1 LTIEVDI
8 VLLEKGH
15 RLGSILGN
23 LLDLIILNR
32 AAVAAGSAITVF
44 EELEFIRDERTTL
57 DVTQGYRTG

>member
-8 VLLEKGH
+8 VLLEKDH

-44 EELEFIRDERTTL
+44 DELEFIRDERTTP